1 MAKQQVLCVY
11 YSRTGKTRAAMEE
24 VSAALGGELVE
35 LDDGVNRAGVLGAAR
50 SCLDAVRK
58 STRFLKPFAAKG
70 EVKTYDLVVI
80 GTPVWAG
87 RCSSVVREFLKKYG
101 RDCRRVAYVITR
113 GTAKE
118 RYEQV
123 YDQMDRYT
131 AAPHVAAVSLKGGDA
146 GEHFW
151 RDAFVKEVREILE
164 KERSGDAK

>member
-146 GEHFW
+146 GEH
-151 RDAFVKEVREILE
+151 
-164 KERSGDAK
+164 

>member
-35 LDDGVNRAGVLGAAR
+35 LDDGVN
-50 SCLDAVRK
+50 AVRK

-164 KERSGDAK
+164 KERNGDAE